1 MSQQGTI
8 RRLSAEDEEMY
19 ATPNSS
25 PAKKDVRKLDPGLA
39 KSRKNRRFTPAAR
52 RDTATRIS
60 QLSVHGV
67 EGLKFGSHDGKCQA
81 NTLLM

>member
-25 PAKKDVRKLDPGLA
+25 PAKKEVREVDRGLA
-39 KSRKNRRFTPAAR
+39 KSRKNRRFAPAR
-52 RDTATRIS
+52 RDTASRIS
-60 QLSVHGV
+60 QLSIL
-67 EGLKFGSHDGKCQA
+67 GLKDSSLYRTAAD
-81 NTLLM
+81 

>member
-25 PAKKDVRKLDPGLA
+25 PAKKDVRKIDPGIA
-39 KSRKNRRFTPAAR
+39 K
-52 RDTATRIS
+52 
-60 QLSVHGV
+60 L
-67 EGLKFGSHDGKCQA
+67 
-81 NTLLM
+81 